1 MDHQGQPSIKRSA
14 GQGMVEYVLI
24 IVLVALFLIAVFTLL
39 SGGMSNVLN
48 DLIEFL

>member
-1 MDHQGQPSIKRSA
+1 MDQKSQAQIRASA

-24 IVLVALFLIAVFTLL
+24 IVLVALFLIAVFSLL